1 MFYQFFISYIL
12 YFVCNDSPLNKP
24 TKYVIYIDPIY
35 NKTKTNI
42 YLSCVLKKLNTPQP
56 GNKISSITVI
66 IAGMKPTGVHI
77 INVVQSSFSVNLN
90 NQDLLCK
97 YFSCVLVKPE
107 QYIPPIVDPFI
118 PQKNP
123 ITIPKNN
130 AVNLIIITLYFIISI
145 LTNMITITK

>member
-1 MFYQFFISYIL
+1 ML
-12 YFVCNDSPLNKP
+12 YFVCKRSPLNKP
-24 TKYVIYIDPIY
+24 TKYVNHIDPIY
-35 NKTKTNI
+35 ISTKLNT
-42 YLSCVLKKLNTPQP
+42 YFSCVLKKLNTPKP
-56 GNKISSITVI
+56 GNKISSITVII

-77 INVVQSSFSVNLN
+77 INVAQSSFSVNLN

-97 YFSCVLVKPE
+97 YFYCVLVKPE
-107 QYIPPIVDPFI
+107 QYVPPTVDPFI

-130 AVNLIIITLYFIISI
+130 TVNLIIITLYFIISI